1 MTEAPLVPTAELG
14 HLALVL
20 ALGLCVV
27 AIVAA
32 VLGARRNDPRA
43 LLVARRALLGAAFCS
58 TAAVLILL
66 TAFVVGD
73 YSLEFVWQTSSSQT
87 PLFYRVT
94 GIWGGQAGSLLFWS
108 WLMTVYAALALA
120 GPWPA
125 DRALMPGFIVVTSIV
140 SGFFLGL
147 TSFVANPFTRIVID
161 GAVTRVAEGNG
172 LNPLL
177 QHPGM
182 AFHPPALYLGFTG
195 MVIPFAFGMAALAAR
210 RTDATWIRAS
220 RRWMLIAWAFLS
232 IGLALGGRWAYDVL
246 GWGGYWAWDPVE
258 NAAFMPWLAATAFLH
273 SVMIQERR
281 GSFKVWNMALN
292 ILSFALVVIGTFLTR
307 AGLVSSVHSFAK
319 SDIGP
324 YFLVFTSGVLVASL
338 ALLWSRL
345 PDLQSREPLEQLVSR
360 ESAFLGN
367 NLLFM
372 GILFAVF
379 WGTLFPLFSE
389 ILTDQRLTVGK
400 PYFNRVTAP
409 LFCLLLLLMAIAPS
423 VGWRRAEPRRVFAQL
438 AAPAL
443 TTALLTALLFA
454 AGLRRPLAVIGI
466 AIGTFALIATLVEI
480 GRGVAARRRRGEAWW
495 TAAFQ
500 LFARGRRRY
509 GGYVVHVGIAVMAIG
524 IVGSHVYQEERDV
537 ALKVGEQVTL
547 GGFSFTFRGVEEY
560 QAADRQG
567 IAGQLDASRG
577 DQALGRLTPVKAVPN
592 LKPDQPMT
600 LPSVISRPLEDLYA
614 LMTAYDPASGQGTFK
629 LYINPLIGWVWAGLL
644 ILVAGTLVAAW
655 PDRSAERA
663 LAAELR
669 RLLGPRGA
677 ET

>member
-27 AIVAA
+27 AVVAA
-32 VLGARRNDPRA
+32 ILGARRADPRA

-58 TAAVLILL
+58 TAAVLVLL
-66 TAFVVGD
+66 MAFVVGD

-108 WLMTVYAALALA
+108 WLMTVYAALAVA

-125 DRALMPGFIVVTSIV
+125 DRALMPGFIVTTSVV

-281 GSFKVWNMALN
+281 GSFKVWNMALI
-292 ILSFALVVIGTFLTR
+292 ILSFALVIIGTFLTR

-324 YFLVFTSGVLVASL
+324 YFLVFTSAVLVASL

-423 VGWRRAEPRRVFAQL
+423 VGWRRAEPRRVLAQL

-480 GRGVAARRRRGEAWW
+480 GRGVAARRRRGESWW

-547 GGFSFTFRGVEEY
+547 AGFSFTFRGVEDY

-567 IAGQLDASRG
+567 IAGQLDASRDG
-577 DQALGRLTPVKAVPN
+577 QALGRLTPVKAVPN

-600 LPSVISRPLEDLYA
+600 LPSVIGRPLEDLYA
-614 LMTAYDPASGQGTFK
+614 LMTAYDPATGQGTFK

>member
-1 MTEAPLVPTAELG
+1 MTEAPLIPTAELG

-20 ALGLCVV
+20 AFGLCVL
-27 AIVAA
+27 AIAA
-32 VLGARRNDPRA
+32 SVFGARRDDARA
-43 LLVARRALLGAAFCS
+43 LLVGRRALLGAAVCS
-58 TAAVLILL
+58 SVAVFILL
-66 TAFVVGD
+66 LAFVYGD

-108 WLMTVYAALALA
+108 WMMTVYAALAVA

-125 DRALMPGFIVVTSIV
+125 DRALLPGFIVVTSIV

-147 TSFVANPFTRIVID
+147 TSFVANPFARIVID
-161 GAVTRVAEGNG
+161 GSITRVAEGNG

-195 MVIPFAFGMAALAAR
+195 LVIPYAFGMAALAAR
-210 RTDATWIRAS
+210 RTDAAWIRAS

-281 GSFKVWNMALN
+281 GNFKVWNMALI

-307 AGLVSSVHSFAK
+307 AGLVASVHSFAK

-324 YFLVFTSGVLVASL
+324 YFLVFTSFVVLASV

-345 PDLQSREPLEQLVSR
+345 PDLQTREPMEQLVSR
-360 ESAFLGN
+360 ETAFLAN

-389 ILTDQRLTVGK
+389 ILTDQRLTVGA
-400 PYFNRVTAP
+400 PYFNKVTVP
-409 LFCLLLLLMAIAPS
+409 LFCLLILLMAVAPA
-423 VGWRRAEPRRVFAQL
+423 VGWRRAESRRVLAQL
-438 AAPAL
+438 AWPAL
-443 TTALLTALLFA
+443 ATAGITALLYGL
-454 AGLRRPLAVIGI
+454 GLRRPLAVVGI
-466 AIGTFALIATLVEI
+466 AIGLFALISTVVEI
-480 GRGVAARRRRGEAWW
+480 GRGVTARHRRGEGWLR
-495 TAAFQ
+495 AAVE
-500 LFARGRRRY
+500 LFAKGRRRY

-524 IVGSHVYQEERDV
+524 IVGSNVYQEERDV
-537 ALKVGEQVTL
+537 ALKVGERTEL
-547 GGFSFTFRGVEEY
+547 GGFGFTFRGVEDFRS
-560 QAADRQG
+560 ADREG
-567 IAGQLDASRG
+567 IAGILDASEGTRVVG
-577 DQALGRLTPVKAVPN
+577 QLKPVKAVPI
-592 LKPDQPMT
+592 LKPEQPMT
-600 LPSVISRPLEDLYA
+600 LPSVINRPLQDLYA
-614 LMTAYDPASGQGTFK
+614 LMTAYDPESGQGTFK
-629 LYINPLIGWVWAGLL
+629 LYINPLIGWVWSGLL
-644 ILVAGTLVAAW
+644 ILVAGTLIAAW

-663 LAAELR
+663 LATELR
-669 RLLGPRGA
+669 RMLGPRGA
-677 ET
+677 EA

>member
-27 AIVAA
+27 AAVAA
-32 VLGARRNDPRA
+32 VLGARRGDLRA
-43 LLVARRALLGAAFCS
+43 LLVARRSLLGAACCS

-66 TAFVVGD
+66 LAFVFGD

-125 DRALMPGFIVVTSIV
+125 DRTLLPGFIVVTALV

-281 GSFKVWNMALN
+281 GSFKVWNMALI

-423 VGWRRAEPRRVFAQL
+423 VGWRRSEPRRVLAQL
-438 AAPAL
+438 AGPAL
-443 TTALLTALLFA
+443 TTALITALLFA

-466 AIGTFALIATLVEI
+466 AIGLFALVATVVEI
-480 GRGVAARRRRGEAWW
+480 GRGVAARHRRGEAWW

-537 ALKVGEQVTL
+537 ALKVGEQVAL
-547 GGFSFTFRGVEEY
+547 GGFNFTFRGVEDF

-567 IAGQLDASRG
+567 IAGLLDASRDG
-577 DQALGRLTPVKAVPN
+577 RALGRLKPVKAVPN

-600 LPSVISRPLEDLYA
+600 LPSVIGRPLEDLYA
-614 LMTAYDPASGQGTFK
+614 LMTAYDPATGQGTFK

-655 PDRSAERA
+655 PDRQAERA

-677 ET
+677 EA